1 MEYDIFKIVNMR
13 NCYSELKNQLDNIV
27 VVFRDNDDILEID
40 KMNKW
45 LLEVINFYKKCGVKI
60 SYNDFYNFHLD
71 NISDKDKRNEKINKY
86 MEVFFR
92 NMDNLDSYEFS
103 KILFTFDD
111 IDIDSINPIYEEIVV
126 MINNFNNK
134 HKDIFNKFLL
144 ELEKKYVLLLGID
157 RELFRFE
164 RIIELKDLVD
174 ARIKVIDDK
183 IRNLYNE
190 RQEEIK
196 NKR

>member
-1 MEYDIFKIVNMR
+1 
-13 NCYSELKNQLDNIV
+13 
-27 VVFRDNDDILEID
+27 
-40 KMNKW
+40 
-45 LLEVINFYKKCGVKI
+45 
-60 SYNDFYNFHLD
+60 
-71 NISDKDKRNEKINKY
+71 
-86 MEVFFR
+86 
-92 NMDNLDSYEFS
+92 
-103 KILFTFDD
+103 
-111 IDIDSINPIYEEIVV
+111 

-144 ELEKKYVLLLGID
+144 ELEKKYALLLGID